1 LEGESPKPI
10 PMLNINLGRTPIAP
24 QLIIGGEFRG
34 REE

>member
-10 PMLNINLGRTPIAP
+10 PMLNINLGRTAIAP
-24 QLIIGGEFRG
+24 QLIGGELRG